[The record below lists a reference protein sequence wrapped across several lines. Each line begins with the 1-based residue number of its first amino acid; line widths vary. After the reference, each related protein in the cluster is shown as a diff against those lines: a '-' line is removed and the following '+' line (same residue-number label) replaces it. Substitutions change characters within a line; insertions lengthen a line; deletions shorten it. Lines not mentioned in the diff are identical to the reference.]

1 MEDTL
6 KTKKKAPIKYI
17 LSVLFLVTLI
27 VVTIIVLCTQYD
39 MKQVYNVVK
48 MIRYR
53 YIFAGMSLM
62 FIYIFFEGL
71 ATRKILMTMDCR
83 TSIINNFSYAAIDYY
98 FSAVTPSATGG
109 QPMAGYYMTKDDI
122 PVTKTSISLLIN
134 TCLFKF
140 VLLILSLVVFIGG
153 FITGRN
159 YVTSRPLVLV
169 LFVLGFFIN
178 ILFIIG
184 LLLIVFKRNWVE
196 AIGLRLLLLAR
207 KLKIIKK
214 NKFKIIRK
222 FKIKMDEYEAAA
234 HIMITHRWK
243 FFFATLYNFIQR
255 IAYFSMAYFVF
266 LAFREVY
273 PELNNMTYF
282 DLISIQIIIALSV
295 DSLPLPG
302 GVGISEFL
310 YIFLY
315 GQIYVTAVAGIY
327 DTEAIVASAMLFTR
341 AISFYLPVIITCLIF
356 IIKHVL
362 TMRKSIKRAHESE
375 LLIENKEKDGNIDN
389 SVIIDNESIKTENI
403 IEKPKDEE
411 DSSKEMI
418 K

>member
-1 MEDTL
+1 MEENI

-17 LSVLFLVTLI
+17 LSVLFLITLV

-39 MKQVYNVVK
+39 MRQVYNVVK

-53 YIFAGMSLM
+53 YIFVGMSLM

-83 TSIINNFSYAAIDYY
+83 TSIVNNFSYAAIDYY

-109 QPMAGYYMTKDDI
+109 QPMAGYYMTKDGI

-140 VLLILSLVVFIGG
+140 VLLFLSLIVLIGG

-169 LFVLGFFIN
+169 LFILGFAIN
-178 ILFIIG
+178 IVFIIG

-315 GQIYVTAVAGIY
+315 GQIYVTAVVGIY

-341 AISFYLPVIITCLIF
+341 AISFYVPVILTCVIF
-356 IIKHVL
+356 IIKHII
-362 TMRKSIKRAHESE
+362 TIRKSIKKSHEGDI
-375 LLIENKEKDGNIDN
+375 LIENSEKNDNIN
-389 SVIIDNESIKTENI
+389 SVIIEESINKEDINI
-403 IEKPKDEE
+403 ETSKDE
-411 DSSKEMI
+411 DNTSKELI
-418 K
+418 E